1 MKVLLYLIL
10 LSIHLI
16 ASEIVSHRV
25 YEKDG
30 RVDIMLTF
38 DSEYEGKIS
47 QKKDKNSIILILSDA
62 TIGSNLTKSIRSP
75 FIQKMQLVPITNGTL
90 IKLEGDEKFIVQASK
105 TVDNFGLRLR
115 ITPTLIQNDSLD
127 EKLIVNEDEDFK
139 IQTKKEENIANAYLK
154 VLFVLALMVAFLYL
168 LKRWL
173 ENRGGTLS
181 KNGSSWLFD
190 KKEKIDSTSKIK
202 ILNQKALDHK
212 NRVVLISFE
221 DKRYLLLLGET
232 NLLLDDFQ
240 GDSKSNQQSA
250 FNQILDQNEAIL
262 EEFIQNNKLNNYK
275 NMASKDILS

>member
-1 MKVLLYLIL
+1 VKVLLYLIL